1 MILLMKMQT
10 QLNDSMPGSAA
21 ELISVALDSGDIYS
35 AAAVYGLAD
44 IDDKKSLA
52 KLLTAKRRD
61 VLKLA
66 RWEHTPTEVL
76 ALFADVEDE
85 AVRLRID
92 KNPATQTQTLSN
104 LYRDEADISFIT
116 LIAKHANTS
125 AEVLWQILH
134 SSTATD
140 LVRAV
145 VKNPNTDAETLAL
158 VAEKFADQFDAELA
172 SHPATSADLLMR
184 LYARGNEF
192 VQAAVVAHKAC
203 PDTLFTLAAKQE
215 SSLILRHL
223 ATNPHIDKRLTSR
236 LALDKGYSVRRAA
249 ASHKNLPAWVLEQL
263 VRDDSEYVRRVVAA
277 REDLTA
283 EMMNCLIADTD
294 HWVRQWVA
302 LNPKLSDSQLYSLSQ
317 DEHKEVRRAV
327 ARNPKTNSALLRQLA
342 NDEQVWVRAAVANQP
357 NTPASTLIILAD
369 MDDIDVLGGVASNP
383 KTPQKVL
390 QRLSYSISADVRRAV
405 ILNKMAI
412 RQTLLPLLDDPYYLN
427 RMMLIQSR
435 ALSADDKWTLYDDP
449 DPAVRFSLF
458 TWFSRQ
464 YQQ

>member
-1 MILLMKMQT
+1 MSLLMKMQT
-10 QLNDSMPGSAA
+10 QLNDSIPGSAA

-44 IDDKKSLA
+44 FHDKKLLA
-52 KLLTAKRRD
+52 ELITAHRRD

-66 RWEHTPTEVL
+66 RWEHTPAEVL

-92 KNPATQTQTLSN
+92 KNPATQTQTLSH

-116 LIAKHANTS
+116 LIAKHAHTS

-134 SSTATD
+134 SITATD

-145 VKNPNTDAETLAL
+145 VKNPNTDAETLEL

-172 SHPATSADLLMR
+172 SHPAASADLLMT

-203 PDTLFTLAAKQE
+203 PPTIFTLAAKQE

-223 ATNPHIDKRLTSR
+223 ATNPYIDKRLSAR
-236 LALDKGYSVRRAA
+236 LALDKDYSVRRAA
-249 ASHKNLPAWVLEQL
+249 ASHKNLPLWILDEL
-263 VRDDSEYVRRVVAA
+263 VKDNSEYVRRVVAA
-277 REDLTA
+277 REDLTP
-283 EMMNCLIADTD
+283 EMMNCLLADTD
-294 HWVRQWVA
+294 HWVRQWLA
-302 LNPKLSDSQLYSLSQ
+302 LTPKLPESHLYSLAQ

-327 ARNPKTNSALLRQLA
+327 ARNPKTNSALLSQLA
-342 NDEQVWVRAAVANQP
+342 NDQEVWVRAAVANQP
-357 NTPASTLIILAD
+357 NTPASTLIILAE
-369 MDDIDVLGGVASNP
+369 MDDIDVLGGVAANP